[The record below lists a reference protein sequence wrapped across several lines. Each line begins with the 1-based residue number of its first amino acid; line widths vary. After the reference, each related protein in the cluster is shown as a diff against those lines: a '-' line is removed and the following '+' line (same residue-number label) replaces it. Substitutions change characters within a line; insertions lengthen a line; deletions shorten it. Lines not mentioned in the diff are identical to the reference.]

1 MDRRLVI
8 GAAALAVLLIGIGAF
23 ALFQSREEPSADEVA
38 TKFVAAY
45 GDLDADRALSYVAD
59 DADVSGLWTSVGTQD
74 VQGMKEQFRTLIA
87 LLEAQ
92 GYKQLGT
99 SCEELDSS
107 AADTHVQC
115 GFDFHD
121 LRSDD
126 VGRGPFSGSYL
137 DVTVH
142 DGSIV
147 RASTYWEIGTFS
159 PQMWEPFAKWVAKAH
174 REDAEVMYTDGSYSG
189 VRLNQES
196 IGLWDRNTREY
207 ARVRG
212 GSTR

>member
-23 ALFQSREEPSADEVA
+23 ALFQTREEPSADEVA

-74 VQGMKEQFRTLIA
+74 VQGMKEQFRALIA

-92 GYKQLGT
+92 GYKQLRN

-107 AADTHVQC
+107 ATGTHVQC
-115 GFDFHD
+115 TFDFHT
-121 LRSDD
+121 LGSDEL
-126 VGRGPFSGSYL
+126 GRGPFSGSYL
-137 DVTVH
+137 DLTVR
-142 DGSIV
+142 DGVID
-147 RASTYWEIGTFS
+147 RASTYWEIEKFS
-159 PQMWEPFAKWVAKAH
+159 PQMWEPFARWVSKMH
-174 REDAEVMYTDGSYSG
+174 RDDASVMYTDGTHSG
-189 VRLNQES
+189 IRITEES
-196 IGLWDRNTREY
+196 IRLWGRHAQGYVD
-207 ARVRG
+207 AIK
-212 GSTR
+212 S